1 MKNKEIK
8 ETLELY
14 YNLLTPRPIRKQ
26 LALLENAIENITQQ
40 KFNISETKKPA
51 TDRDIIE
58 CIQESYSLIYC
69 MMNGLKYE
77 TFDIREHLKK
87 DKYFDWIVE
96 YKMEHFSNEIFQELG
111 MELVEKN
118 NEGFIVRDVDKKG
131 SVI

>member
-40 KFNISETKKPA
+40 KFNISETQKPV

-87 DKYFDWIVE
+87 DKYFDWIAE